1 MAKIKRVSTKII
13 LEFYKK
19 YLFLYILFITIL
31 LLKASISFYSAIL
44 TARLITSIIN
54 VEIDK
59 VIQASLINF
68 SILSFSCF
76 LSYINTF
83 LYKNIENKVR
93 FDIEQKVVNS
103 ILNMKFA
110 YYENIASGEIMT
122 RIISDINSIS
132 ESFKEISELA
142 VNIIRRIAYI
152 IFIFFL
158 NIYLGVFVLTSI
170 FIISII
176 YSIRIYFLAKLKPIV
191 KSKREI
197 VNSKIMEIIKAVKDI
212 KTLNCDKSILKLI
225 EKYQKQYIK
234 TDNQEYY
241 VGIALYKLKDFLI
254 ALIDFIFIL
263 IGCFQL
269 KNGYIFPTIF
279 YTCYLY
285 KEHTY
290 SFAKELGDLRYELAG
305 YKINAD
311 RLLIFLEENENIK
324 DVWGKDTIIN
334 YDGSIQFENVNFS
347 YNAKKKALKNISFKI
362 GSKKTIAVVGESGSG
377 KTTLINL
384 ISHLYYKD
392 SGIIKFKGIEIE
404 RLSEK
409 FIRDNIT
416 IINQFPYLFNLS
428 IKENFKLINPNI
440 TDNEIIELCNE
451 VYLKQYILS
460 LPDGINT
467 VVGEGGCKLSGGQK
481 QRLSIAR
488 ALCKKT
494 NVLILDESTSSLDNN
509 AQNEIMK
516 IIKKLSEKMTI
527 IIVTHKVYTVT
538 FADSIILLRN
548 GIIEDVNTHEN
559 LLKNNEYYRQLFFN
573 KI

>member
-1 MAKIKRVSTKII
+1 M
-13 LEFYKK
+13 
-19 YLFLYILFITIL
+19 
-31 LLKASISFYSAIL
+31 
-44 TARLITSIIN
+44 
-54 VEIDK
+54 
-59 VIQASLINF
+59 
-68 SILSFSCF
+68 
-76 LSYINTF
+76 
-83 LYKNIENKVR
+83 
-93 FDIEQKVVNS
+93 VNS

-241 VGIALYKLKDFLI
+241 VGIALYKLTDFLI

-440 TDNEIIELCNE
+440 MDNEIIELCNE

>member
-1 MAKIKRVSTKII
+1 M
-13 LEFYKK
+13 
-19 YLFLYILFITIL
+19 
-31 LLKASISFYSAIL
+31 
-44 TARLITSIIN
+44 
-54 VEIDK
+54 
-59 VIQASLINF
+59 
-68 SILSFSCF
+68 
-76 LSYINTF
+76 
-83 LYKNIENKVR
+83 
-93 FDIEQKVVNS
+93 VV
-103 ILNMKFA
+103 
-110 YYENIASGEIMT
+110 
-122 RIISDINSIS
+122 
-132 ESFKEISELA
+132 
-142 VNIIRRIAYI
+142 
-152 IFIFFL
+152 
-158 NIYLGVFVLTSI
+158 
-170 FIISII
+170 
-176 YSIRIYFLAKLKPIV
+176 
-191 KSKREI
+191 
-197 VNSKIMEIIKAVKDI
+197 
-212 KTLNCDKSILKLI
+212 
-225 EKYQKQYIK
+225 
-234 TDNQEYY
+234 
-241 VGIALYKLKDFLI
+241 
-254 ALIDFIFIL
+254 
-263 IGCFQL
+263 
-269 KNGYIFPTIF
+269 
-279 YTCYLY
+279 
-285 KEHTY
+285 
-290 SFAKELGDLRYELAG
+290 
-305 YKINAD
+305 
-311 RLLIFLEENENIK
+311 
-324 DVWGKDTIIN
+324 
-334 YDGSIQFENVNFS
+334 
-347 YNAKKKALKNISFKI
+347 
-362 GSKKTIAVVGESGSG
+362 KKTIAVVGESGSG

-509 AQNEIMK
+509 AQNEVMK

>member
-1 MAKIKRVSTKII
+1 
-13 LEFYKK
+13 
-19 YLFLYILFITIL
+19 
-31 LLKASISFYSAIL
+31 
-44 TARLITSIIN
+44 
-54 VEIDK
+54 
-59 VIQASLINF
+59 
-68 SILSFSCF
+68 
-76 LSYINTF
+76 
-83 LYKNIENKVR
+83 
-93 FDIEQKVVNS
+93 
-103 ILNMKFA
+103 
-110 YYENIASGEIMT
+110 
-122 RIISDINSIS
+122 
-132 ESFKEISELA
+132 
-142 VNIIRRIAYI
+142 
-152 IFIFFL
+152 
-158 NIYLGVFVLTSI
+158 
-170 FIISII
+170 
-176 YSIRIYFLAKLKPIV
+176 
-191 KSKREI
+191 
-197 VNSKIMEIIKAVKDI
+197 MEIIKAVKDI

-241 VGIALYKLKDFLI
+241 VGIALYKLTDFLI

-305 YKINAD
+305 FKINAD

-362 GSKKTIAVVGESGSG
+362 GSKNTIAVVGESGSG